1 MIDPSRQYDI
11 QALEHA
17 IALAE
22 AALSQ
27 CDEHGFVYAAI
38 DISAAVD
45 KLKALRAAI
54 DRNG

>member
-54 DRNG
+54 DRNR